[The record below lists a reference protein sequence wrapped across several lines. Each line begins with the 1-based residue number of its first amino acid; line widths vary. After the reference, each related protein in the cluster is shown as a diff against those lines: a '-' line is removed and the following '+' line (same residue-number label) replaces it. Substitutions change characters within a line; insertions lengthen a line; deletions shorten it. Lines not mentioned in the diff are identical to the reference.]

1 MHPTLRDT
9 LAAFRPA
16 GTPGSEV
23 RRRRQRLAD
32 FVRSCEDRVHH
43 APASERERM
52 RRLLGWD
59 DTSLDRFINSPMV
72 VHSST
77 HVAMNAFAPMLTFPW
92 FCLRLMTR
100 GQTGTDAGG
109 ASHLRTLL
117 THNNLS
123 DNRWKPHV
131 WWRRDTH
138 GRLVRVPLFSKQP
151 RFKHQ
156 ILLAQPVPSIDPD
169 EPGMTPA
176 DREALHLAGHATNY
190 AYFAMLYRLGL
201 ERGVG
206 LHLPHATVEIPLDLM
221 NVHSLTAASLP
232 LWREAMYD
240 NDLTLRVIGDD
251 LELREADRAEAAGLP
266 APDPH
271 DIRTTLICP
280 NYLNLWHSYRLQ
292 LSATIGTERMAG
304 YEAAMASVLAPFL
317 DRIGENEPFPQF
329 LGMSKVNLDAVAPLP
344 GDLLAQLRE
353 AGGRPSFP
361 LYLATHGED
370 LLPALDRMLTDAP
383 DAHADVLTRR
393 LAEPV
398 AP

>member
-1 MHPTLRDT
+1 MPPTLRDT

-16 GTPGSEV
+16 GAPGSEV
-23 RRRRQRLAD
+23 RRRRQHLAD

-43 APASERERM
+43 APPAERERM

-59 DTSLDRFINSPMV
+59 DASLHRFVTSPMV

-100 GQTGTDAGG
+100 GRTGTDAAG

-131 WWRRDTH
+131 WWRCDDR

-156 ILLAQPVPSIDPD
+156 ILLAQPVPSIDPRED
-169 EPGMTPA
+169 GMTAA
-176 DREALHLAGHATNY
+176 DSEALDLARHATNY
-190 AYFAMLYRLGL
+190 AYFAMLYRLAL
-201 ERGVG
+201 ERRAG
-206 LHLPHATVEIPLDLM
+206 LHLPDATVEIPLDLM

-240 NDLTLRVIGDD
+240 HQLPLRVIGDD
-251 LELREADRAEAAGLP
+251 LELREADRAEAARLP

-271 DIRTTLICP
+271 DVRTTLICP
-280 NYLNLWHSYRLQ
+280 NYLNLWHSYRLG
-292 LSATIGTERMAG
+292 LTATIGTERMAG
-304 YEAAMASVLAPFL
+304 YEAAMADVLAPFL
-317 DRIGENEPFPQF
+317 DRIGEKEPFPQF
-329 LGMSKVNLDAVAPLP
+329 LGMSAVSLDTVAPLP
-344 GDLLAQLRE
+344 APLLAQLRE
-353 AGGRPSFP
+353 AGARPSFP
-361 LYLATHGED
+361 LYLATHGEG
-370 LLPALDRMLTDAP
+370 LLPALDRMLTAAP
-383 DAHADVLTRR
+383 HAHADILTRR

>member
-1 MHPTLRDT
+1 MHPTLSAT

-16 GTPGSEV
+16 GPPGAEV
-23 RRRRQRLAD
+23 RERRRRLAD

-43 APASERERM
+43 APASERQRM
-52 RRLLGWD
+52 RELLGWD
-59 DTSLDRFINSPMV
+59 DASLHRFINSPML

-100 GQTGTDAGG
+100 GEAGTDAGG

-131 WWRRDTH
+131 WWRRDTR

-156 ILLAQPVPSIDPD
+156 ILLAQPVPAIDPD
-169 EPGMTPA
+169 EPGMTDA
-176 DREALHLAGHATNY
+176 DREALHLARHATNY
-190 AYFAMLYRLGL
+190 AYFAMLYRLAL
-201 ERGVG
+201 ERRAG

-221 NVHSLTAASLP
+221 NVHSLDRRSLP

-240 NDLTLRVIGDD
+240 HRLTLRVIGDD
-251 LELREADRAEAAGLP
+251 LELREADRAEAARLP

-271 DIRTTLICP
+271 DARTTLICP
-280 NYLNLWHSYRLQ
+280 NYLNLWHSYRLG

-304 YEAAMASVLAPFL
+304 YEAAMADTLAPFL
-317 DRIGENEPFPQF
+317 DRIGESEPFPQF
-329 LGMSKVNLDAVAPLP
+329 LGMSKVDLDTVAPLP
-344 GDLLAQLRE
+344 EGLLAELRE

-361 LYLATHGED
+361 LYLATHGER
-370 LLPALDRMLTDAP
+370 LLPALDRMLSDAP
-383 DAHADVLTRR
+383 RAHADVLTRR
-393 LAEPV
+393 LPEPV